1 MQPVMMDTPRVQD
14 RVNVIQGTNY
24 VTGDSR
30 VVLSTVLGSCVACC
44 LFDPRS
50 KVGGMNHFLL
60 AEPRDGMR
68 CDSGEAERY
77 GLFAM
82 ELLINEMLKAGAT
95 RSGLRAHLYGGANM
109 HAGMQAIGTSN
120 ASFAKDFLAR
130 DGIPLMHSDL
140 GGVRARRVDFRA
152 ALGQARCRAVEA
164 EVPVET
170 RKPVISQ
177 KQGEVELF

>member
-1 MQPVMMDTPRVQD
+1 MQSMTTEAPPVRD
-14 RVNVIQGTNY
+14 RINVIQGTNY
-24 VTGDSR
+24 VTGDPR
-30 VVLSTVLGSCVACC
+30 IVLSTVLGSCVACC
-44 LFDPRS
+44 LFDPRAR
-50 KVGGMNHFLL
+50 VGGMNHFLL
-60 AEPRDGMR
+60 AEPREGVR

-82 ELLINEMLKAGAT
+82 ELLINDMLKAGAT

-140 GGVRARRVDFRA
+140 GGGRARRVDFRA
-152 ALGQARCRAVEA
+152 SLGQARCRAVET

-170 RKPVISQ
+170 RKPAISQ